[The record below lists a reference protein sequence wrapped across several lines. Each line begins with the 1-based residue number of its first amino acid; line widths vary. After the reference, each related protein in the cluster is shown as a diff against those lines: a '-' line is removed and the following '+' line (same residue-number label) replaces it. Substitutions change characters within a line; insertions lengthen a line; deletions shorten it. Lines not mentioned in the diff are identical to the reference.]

1 MAGGTLYTYGVDES
15 LPTLPIVG
23 GYRLCR
29 ATEAERLAA
38 DPPQVDLKDCEERGS
53 PFDPRDIP
61 QSTPQVAE
69 GSIAN
74 DCTHHIDQGA
84 ICYRSADAGRL
95 ACQTHNSAD
104 TCDDW
109 HGCSDG
115 CQTCSGC
122 HFGCAQTNP
131 NHSQDLL
138 FGCVDFQTTNC
149 VYDVTNSDG
158 SFSKALRI
166 FAQCSG
172 ATQEAGYCRG
182 SLASAAFLANH
193 DVCEGGSTSNIGF
206 RAPPLRLYCSLT
218 MSCPDSVL
226 LRRHPHPVLREQP
239 GCPRLPLPHGL
250 RFGLVHRRRRAGAH
264 LYERN
269 CLDLVSAS
277 ASR

>member
-15 LPTLPIVG
+15 LDPLPIVG
-23 GYRLCR
+23 GYRLCQ
-29 ATEAERLAA
+29 ATEGDRLAA
-38 DPPQVDLKDCEERGS
+38 GQNELWDCEERGS

-61 QSTPQVAE
+61 QLTPQVAE

-95 ACQTHNSAD
+95 ACQTHNSAG

-131 NHSQDLL
+131 SPAQDLL

-206 RAPPLRLYCSLT
+206 RAPPLHP
-218 MSCPDSVL
+218 SC
-226 LRRHPHPVLREQP
+226 
-239 GCPRLPLPHGL
+239 CPQRALP
-250 RFGLVHRRRRAGAH
+250 
-264 LYERN
+264 
-269 CLDLVSAS
+269 
-277 ASR
+277 